1 MGIRARSKF
10 SLSRTLPMINEVH
23 TQYLLLT
30 GEIEP
35 ELPEQIFFLR
45 CQYFAW
51 RIPDD
56 LLKIIL
62 IILLSACM
70 EDLRPDRR

>member
-10 SLSRTLPMINEVH
+10 SLSWKLPMSNEVYI
-23 TQYLLLT
+23 QYLLLT
-30 GEIEP
+30 REIEP

-56 LLKIIL
+56 LLKIIF

-70 EDLRPDRR
+70 EDFRDTL